1 MIKHRV
7 AALMC
12 FFLFLFLFLSA
23 VLGYYQLIKGP
34 SLAREAAAMRNQQ
47 IAIKEF
53 NRGEIYDRNHL
64 LLTGNTSST
73 ALYCLPR
80 EIQLRGSQYS
90 REDESL
96 SEAAETLAGCLKSLS
111 SQDIYLAL
119 KEARD
124 NGKGIIRL
132 AAELDP
138 EEVQA
143 VNDSG
148 LNGVIAAPLL
158 KRYRDDG
165 FLSHVLGYVGKGA
178 DNSGKAGLEKMY
190 DQVLKGNTSS
200 QQIVSVQDAR
210 GISIQGLMFR
220 IRQEQSQ
227 DRSCL
232 VLTIDSRVQEVVEK
246 VMNDQIVKGAVVV
259 MDIKSKEVLALASRP
274 TFSPYADME
283 QLIKNDQD
291 SILINRALSRY
302 HPGSI
307 FKILVAAAALEE
319 EVVKWQDRFS
329 CTGAYEFTED
339 LSISCWKSEGHG
351 QVTFPQAFANSC
363 NPAFIDIALKLNRSR
378 LMEYVDKFHITDES
392 LIGYS
397 SDQDYSYVKVEPV
410 SAALANA
417 CLGQQ
422 GVMLTP
428 LQIAS
433 LIATIA
439 DDGQWAPP
447 SLLRYWIN
455 GEGVKTSLEP
465 ATKEQVISVE
475 TARMLQKLMELT
487 VEEGTGK
494 NAALSL
500 AQVAGKTATSQV
512 GIEKYGDK
520 EREILNTWFAG
531 YLPASN
537 PRWAVVVLVEDGTS
551 GAADA
556 APVFK
561 AIAQG
566 LLNL

>member
-80 EIQLRGSQYS
+80 DIQLRGSQYS

-246 VMNDQIVKGAVVV
+246 VMNDQIVKG
-259 MDIKSKEVLALASRP
+259 
-274 TFSPYADME
+274 
-283 QLIKNDQD
+283 
-291 SILINRALSRY
+291 
-302 HPGSI
+302 
-307 FKILVAAAALEE
+307 
-319 EVVKWQDRFS
+319 
-329 CTGAYEFTED
+329 
-339 LSISCWKSEGHG
+339 
-351 QVTFPQAFANSC
+351 
-363 NPAFIDIALKLNRSR
+363 
-378 LMEYVDKFHITDES
+378 DK
-392 LIGYS
+392 
-397 SDQDYSYVKVEPV
+397 
-410 SAALANA
+410 
-417 CLGQQ
+417 
-422 GVMLTP
+422 
-428 LQIAS
+428 
-433 LIATIA
+433 
-439 DDGQWAPP
+439 
-447 SLLRYWIN
+447 
-455 GEGVKTSLEP
+455 
-465 ATKEQVISVE
+465 
-475 TARMLQKLMELT
+475 
-487 VEEGTGK
+487 
-494 NAALSL
+494 
-500 AQVAGKTATSQV
+500 
-512 GIEKYGDK
+512 
-520 EREILNTWFAG
+520 
-531 YLPASN
+531 
-537 PRWAVVVLVEDGTS
+537 
-551 GAADA
+551 
-556 APVFK
+556 
-561 AIAQG
+561 
-566 LLNL
+566 